1 MPTAR
6 RRLADVAWLD
16 QKMQLGFLRRK
27 VASDLAERT
36 RADGQPRKIQR
47 RRVGGVVHLPPEL
60 EALVL
65 RDPDI
70 LEQREIQARQARRG
84 QDIPA

>member
-27 VASDLAERT
+27 VASLDF
-36 RADGQPRKIQR
+36 
-47 RRVGGVVHLPPEL
+47 H
-60 EALVL
+60 EAFLSV
-65 RDPDI
+65 
-70 LEQREIQARQARRG
+70 EIQASISFQ
-84 QDIPA
+84 